1 LYSFFHGRT
10 TDRALRFIYDICYG
24 IEISGHEGEFGML
37 NVFFWFVFGLLAGW
51 VDVLASGLTTPR
63 RTLRQMAVG
72 VIGALVGGAGNQ
84 LLRRQKVVAV
94 FSGQSIILAIVVA
107 VLCVA
112 ASSLIT
118 DRHVN

>member
-1 LYSFFHGRT
+1 
-10 TDRALRFIYDICYG
+10 
-24 IEISGHEGEFGML
+24 ML